1 MYTKA
6 AFNRNPQLLLQS
18 RSDALPW
25 LRHLGMLGN
34 RPHKQNRRFIGFPHT
49 YTRARTVPHVSR
61 VIRLVPHRTQNG
73 DLPFLSL
80 PSTPIRKASSPDA
93 MPHHDP
99 TVESK
104 ILRLLLNLTPT
115 HGYVAKAGWDPKAVC
130 HKSKSY

>member
-6 AFNRNPQLLLQS
+6 AFHRNPQLLLQS

-34 RPHKQNRRFIGFPHT
+34 RPRKQNRGFIGFPQT

-73 DLPFLSL
+73 DLLFPFL
-80 PSTPIRKASSPDA
+80 PSTAIRKASSPDA
-93 MPHHDP
+93 MPHYGP

-104 ILRLLLNLTPT
+104 IPRLLLNL
-115 HGYVAKAGWDPKAVC
+115 
-130 HKSKSY
+130 